1 MLPLV
6 VASQKT
12 FDDGLR
18 QMVNNH
24 EEEQQVSSEQSRSS
38 AGVTIPLETL
48 DGMLLF
54 VDQTRLIAFSDRKLY
69 CPKTNDFWE
78 VLKECKFNVN
88 SFALVKV

>member
-54 VDQTRLIAFSDRKLY
+54 VD
-69 CPKTNDFWE
+69 
-78 VLKECKFNVN
+78 
-88 SFALVKV
+88 